1 MGYKFILIFF
11 LCAFNY
17 TKAQTYIQGQNVVPL
32 TSIVNSEFLS
42 ATERLSMTQ
51 AFEIYSQRHSSPFLK
66 KPSDLVGE
74 FWLIDNLLIKIVSR
88 ELSATRKENFQE
100 LRYVTA
106 PPGVSTG
113 KHKHEY
119 FDTIKT
125 INNYEVFISYYYFSK
140 TKSFLIQDK
149 QGRYKLSGTIISTN
163 SDIKKAEA
171 FMGTLLNS
179 ITFK

>member
-11 LCAFNY
+11 LCAFSY

-51 AFEIYSQRHSSPFLK
+51 AFEIYSQRNSSPLLK

-88 ELSATRKENFQE
+88 QLSATRKENFQE
-100 LRYVTA
+100 LRYVTG
-106 PPGVSTG
+106 PPGV
-113 KHKHEY
+113 KHRQ
-119 FDTIKT
+119 T
-125 INNYEVFISYYYFSK
+125 
-140 TKSFLIQDK
+140 
-149 QGRYKLSGTIISTN
+149 
-163 SDIKKAEA
+163 
-171 FMGTLLNS
+171 
-179 ITFK
+179 